1 MMKIKSII
9 AVFSL
14 IFAGAIVL
22 TGCGGTQAT
31 KEAAKPDQIVIGVQT
46 IPSGEPVVKAQYEK
60 EFGTKVIV
68 KQFDS
73 GRDVNTAMAAGSIDI
88 AILGSA
94 PASIGIAKGI
104 PYEVFWIHDI
114 EGDNE
119 ALAVK
124 NEANVQTIQELKG
137 RKIAAP
143 AGSTAHYSLLNAL
156 KNAGVS
162 ASEVTILDM
171 QPPEILAAWQRGDI
185 DAAYVWQ
192 PTLAKLVSDGRILVT
207 SRELA
212 AKGIVTADVGI
223 VRTDFARKYP
233 DILKKYVALQGK
245 AYQQFKDKPEE
256 AAGIVAKD
264 FAIDAAEALKEMK
277 ELIWLAPEEQ
287 QDVKYLGTTE
297 NKGQFG
303 QTLKDTADFL
313 AEQKAIDHAPD
324 LETFNKAVNP
334 SFLGKE

>member
-1 MMKIKSII
+1 MKIKSIST
-9 AVFSL
+9 VFSL
-14 IFAGAIVL
+14 IFVAAIAL
-22 TGCGGTQAT
+22 TGCGGTQAA

-46 IPSGEPVVKAQYEK
+46 IPSGEPLVKAQYEK
-60 EFGTKVIV
+60 EFGTKVV
-68 KQFDS
+68 LKQFDS

-124 NEANVQTIQELKG
+124 NEANVQNIQGLKG
-137 RKIAAP
+137 KKIATP

-156 KNAGVS
+156 KVADVS

-192 PTLAKLVSDGRILVT
+192 PTLAKLVSDGKILVT

-245 AYQQFKDKPEE
+245 AYQQFKNNPEE
-256 AAGIVAKD
+256 AAGIIAKD
-264 FAIDAAEALKEMK
+264 FTIDAAEALKEMK
-277 ELIWLAPEEQ
+277 ELIWLALEEQ
-287 QDVKYLGTTE
+287 QDIKYLGTTE
-297 NKGQFG
+297 NKGHFG

-313 AEQKAIDHAPD
+313 VEQKAIDHAPD

-334 SFLGKE
+334 SFLDKE